1 MKNSTQTRDLLLRHH
16 RTYPLMQIRD
26 LFKFLFQSAFGCEH
40 LVSNEEIAVNYIR
53 KEYAPLPQSLPTP
66 PDPLDGAYSRV
77 HLSFLGNGL
86 TPETLG
92 KLFCRSAKVEPTGLD
107 DLQDKISTTRD
118 LIREGLLPFSPEE
131 FEESLAAWAEK
142 GYPPVHHSDTFRA
155 AYCPAY
161 RVIANEYLPFLPLL
175 ERIDTLL
182 QAQNAP
188 AIVAIEGGSA
198 SGKTTLAQLLQDL
211 YGCTVFHMD
220 DFFLRPEQRTP
231 ERFAEVGGN
240 VDRER
245 FLEEVLLPLSQGK
258 PVCYRPFDC
267 ATQTLEAPVT
277 VTPNRLTVVEGAY
290 SMHPALAPYYTLSV
304 FLNIDSAYQQ
314 ARILKRNS
322 PAFAKRFFEEWI
334 PLEQRYFSQT
344 QIRERCDL
352 TLPIEEA
359 SFS

>member
-1 MKNSTQTRDLLLRHH
+1 M
-16 RTYPLMQIRD
+16 PLC
-26 LFKFLFQSAFGCEH
+26 QS
-40 LVSNEEIAVNYIR
+40 
-53 KEYAPLPQSLPTP
+53 
-66 PDPLDGAYSRV
+66 
-77 HLSFLGNGL
+77 
-86 TPETLG
+86 
-92 KLFCRSAKVEPTGLD
+92 EPTGLH

-142 GYPPVHHSDTFRA
+142 GYPPVHHSDTFRT
-155 AYCPAY
+155 AYSPAY

-198 SGKTTLAQLLQDL
+198 SGKTTMAQLLQDL

-267 ATQTLEAPVT
+267 ATQTLKAPT
-277 VTPNRLTVVEGAY
+277 EISPTHLTVVEGAY

>member
-16 RTYPLMQIRD
+16 RTYPFMQIRD

-40 LVSNEEIAVNYIR
+40 LVSNEDTAISYIQR
-53 KEYAPLPQSLPTP
+53 EYATLAPVSPTP

-77 HLSFLGNGL
+77 HLSCLGNGL

-92 KLFCRSAKVEPTGLD
+92 KLFCRSAKSEPTGLH

-131 FEESLAAWAEK
+131 FESSLAAWADQN
-142 GYPPVHHSDTFRA
+142 YPPIHHSDTFRA

-175 ERIDTLL
+175 ARIDKLL
-182 QAQNAP
+182 QNGHSS

-198 SGKTTLAQLLQDL
+198 SGKTTLARLLEDL

-231 ERFAEVGGN
+231 ERFAEIGGN

-245 FLEEVLLPLSQGK
+245 ILEEVLLPLSQGK
-258 PVCYRPFDC
+258 TVCYRPFDC
-267 ATQTLEAPVT
+267 STQALEAPVT

-304 FLNIDSAYQQ
+304 FLNIDSTYQQ

>member
-1 MKNSTQTRDLLLRHH
+1 MKNPTQTRERILLHH
-16 RTYPLMQIRD
+16 STYPLMQIRD

-53 KEYAPLPQSLPTP
+53 KEYASLPQSLPTP

-77 HLSFLGNGL
+77 HLSCLGNGL

-92 KLFCRSAKVEPTGLD
+92 KLFCRSAKSEPTGLH
-107 DLQDKISTTRD
+107 DLQDKISTARD

-131 FEESLAAWAEK
+131 FESSLAAWADQN
-142 GYPPVHHSDTFRA
+142 YPPIHHSDAFRA

-245 FLEEVLLPLSQGK
+245 FLEEVLIPLRQGQS
-258 PVCYRPFDC
+258 VQYRPFDC
-267 ATQTLEAPVT
+267 STQTLKAPT
-277 VTPNRLTVVEGAY
+277 EISPTHLTVVEGAY
-290 SMHPALAPYYTLSV
+290 SMHPDLSLYYDLSA
-304 FLNIDSAYQQ
+304 FLSIHPSHQR
-314 ARILKRNS
+314 ARLLKRNS
-322 PAFAKRFFEEWI
+322 PAFAKRFLEEWI
-334 PLEQRYFSQT
+334 PLEQSYFT
-344 QIRERCDL
+344 LTHIKDRCSL